1 MGIINCSV
9 KNCTNGKYS
18 IGLCKTHYMT
28 AYRLR
33 KSGRPASDPAIG
45 AAVPKRHGAYEHCQ
59 KCERT
64 EIHGRGLCGT
74 HYAQM
79 LRARKKQNETA

>member
-1 MGIINCSV
+1 MNCLA
-9 KNCTNGKYS
+9 KDCNNTEHTR
-18 IGLCKTHYMT
+18 GLCKAHYMA

-33 KSGRPASDPAIG
+33 KSGGITLDPAIY
-45 AAVPKRHGAYEHCQ
+45 AAIQKSHGAYEHCQ

-79 LRARKKQNETA
+79 LRARKKNNASL

>member
-1 MGIINCSV
+1 MNCLAE
-9 KNCTNGKYS
+9 NCTNDRYTR
-18 IGLCKTHYMT
+18 GLCQAHYMA

-33 KSGRPASDPAIG
+33 KSGGITLDPAIY
-45 AAVPKRHGAYEHCQ
+45 AAIQKSHGAYEHCQ

-79 LRARKKQNETA
+79 LRARKKTNEIA